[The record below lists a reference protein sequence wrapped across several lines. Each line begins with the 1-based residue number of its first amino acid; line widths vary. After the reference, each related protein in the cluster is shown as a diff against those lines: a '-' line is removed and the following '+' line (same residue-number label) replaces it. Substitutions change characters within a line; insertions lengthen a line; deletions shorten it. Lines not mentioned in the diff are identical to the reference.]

1 MSDLLYYIERENH
14 SSEKLR
20 ELLSEHKNVKF
31 VSLMGVDLGGNATD
45 EKIPVNLFLD
55 DMESFLNASIQTDGS
70 SVELYNIAT
79 LNNAKVDLKADLD
92 ATWFVDYNPEF
103 IDPETNKPVGT
114 VKIPSFLIHDDKIVC
129 SRGTL
134 LRAEKHFK
142 ESVMSLIKENPKLLE
157 NTNIN
162 SPDDIESILLTAA
175 TELEFWVNTP
185 EDKADLEKLF
195 VSQSLKEQYWK
206 RTHGVIRTCLEKC
219 LIELEKYGVEPEMA
233 HKEVG
238 GVHSSINIEGSTN
251 HAMEQLEISWK
262 FSTPLQAC
270 DNEMLVRE
278 VVDDIFESH
287 GLEVSFKAKPIHG
300 VAGSG
305 AHTHVGVSAKL
316 KNGKIVNLFAPK
328 DLREDFLSPMGYGS
342 LMGILKNY
350 EVLGAIVTNTNDGF
364 NRLVPGF
371 EAPVCIA
378 TSLGH
383 SYDIPSRNRSILVG
397 LIRDID
403 KPKAL
408 RFELR
413 SPNPL
418 TNKYLVVAGC
428 YQTMLDG
435 IKAVVGAGKFDT
447 KDLEKEIS
455 KQPGEE
461 GFYLETSRAYRDENN
476 IFDHYNME
484 ERNQRFGVPPA
495 TVYEAML
502 GFEKYPEKLKTL
514 TDGGVFT
521 YAILDSFR
529 IGSIDKWKKK
539 LSTRIIDRNIRL
551 LRTFKKLHTND
562 NMDAIDEVMWDTIEQ
577 IKFDLMKNTM
587 KRPSMYSRIKD
598 SLEQGDYAT
607 ASKLQIEAKQMMEE
621 IQQMYIAYRKNI
633 F

>member
-1 MSDLLYYIERENH
+1 MSKLLYYIKKENH

-20 ELLSEHKNVKF
+20 DLLSEHQNVKF

-45 EKIPVNLFLD
+45 EKIPVNLFLE

-92 ATWFVDYNPEF
+92 STWFVDYNPEF

-114 VKIPSFLIHDDKIVC
+114 IKIPAFLIHDEKIVC

-134 LRAEKHFK
+134 LRAENYFK
-142 ESVMSLIKENPKLLE
+142 ESILKLIKENPALIE

-162 SPDDIESILLTAA
+162 SPEDIESILLTTA

-185 EDKADLEKLF
+185 EDKADLEKLY

-219 LIELEKYGVEPEMA
+219 LIELEKYGIEPEMA

-238 GVHSSINIEGSTN
+238 GVHSSINIEGTTN

-262 FSTPLQAC
+262 FSSPLQAC
-270 DNEMLVRE
+270 DNELLVRE

-316 KNGKIVNLFAPK
+316 KDGKIVNLFAPK
-328 DLREDFLSPMGYGS
+328 DLKSDFLSPIGYAS

-350 EVLGAIVTNTNDGF
+350 EVLGGIVTNTNDGF

-371 EAPVCIA
+371 EAPVCTV

-383 SYDIPSRNRSILVG
+383 SYSVPSRNRSILVG
-397 LIRDID
+397 LVRDID
-403 KPKAL
+403 KPKAM

-413 SPNPL
+413 APNPL
-418 TNKYLVVAGC
+418 SNKYLVVAGC

-435 IKAVVGAGKFDT
+435 IRAIVKNNKFDT
-447 KDLEKEIS
+447 KELEREIS
-455 KQPGEE
+455 KSPEEE
-461 GFYLETSRAYRDENN
+461 GFYLEKGRAYRDENN
-476 IFDHYNME
+476 IFEHYTLE
-484 ERNQRFGVPPA
+484 ERNDRFGVPPA

-502 GFEKYPEKLKTL
+502 NFEKYPEKLSVL
-514 TDGGVFT
+514 TEGEVFT
-521 YAILDSFR
+521 DAILNSFKV
-529 IGSIDKWKKK
+529 GSIDKWKKK

-551 LRTFKKLHTND
+551 LRSFKKLHTNE

-577 IKFDLMKNTM
+577 IKFDLMKNTL
-587 KRPSMYSRIKD
+587 KKPSMYNLIKD
-598 SLEQGDYAT
+598 ALEQGDYAT

-621 IQQMYIAYRKNI
+621 IQQLYIAYRKNI